1 VIVAWFKRTKRSA
14 RATRKPTLRE
24 TRAAQRTARAEN
36 ALEETEHKIHEL
48 ADQVRDE
55 LKGSA

>member
-1 VIVAWFKRTKRSA
+1 VAWFRRTKRSD

-24 TRAAQRTARAEN
+24 ARAAQRTARAET

>member
-1 VIVAWFKRTKRSA
+1 MAWFKRTKRGA

-24 TRAAQRTARAEN
+24 TRAAQRTARAET

>member
-1 VIVAWFKRTKRSA
+1 MAWFRRTKRSD
-14 RATRKPTLRE
+14 RSTRKPTLRE
-24 TRAAQRTARAEN
+24 TRAAQRTARAES

>member
-1 VIVAWFKRTKRSA
+1 MNRS
-14 RATRKPTLRE
+14 
-24 TRAAQRTARAEN
+24 RAET

>member
-1 VIVAWFKRTKRSA
+1 MAWFRRTKRSD
-14 RATRKPTLRE
+14 RSTRKPTLRE
-24 TRAAQRTARAEN
+24 TRAAQRTARAET

-48 ADQVRDE
+48 ADQVRQD

>member
-1 VIVAWFKRTKRSA
+1 VAWFKRTKRSGG
-14 RATRKPTLRE
+14 ATRKPTLRE

-36 ALEETEHKIHEL
+36 ALDETEHKIHEL
-48 ADQVRDE
+48 ADQVRQD

>member
-1 VIVAWFKRTKRSA
+1 VAWFKRTKRSD

-24 TRAAQRTARAEN
+24 TSAAQRTARAET
-36 ALEETEHKIHEL
+36 ALDETEHKIHEL
-48 ADQVRDE
+48 ADQVRED

>member
-1 VIVAWFKRTKRSA
+1 MAWLRRTKRSD
-14 RATRKPTLRE
+14 RSTRKPTLRE
-24 TRAAQRTARAEN
+24 TRAAQRTARAES

-48 ADQVRDE
+48 ADQVRED

>member
-1 VIVAWFKRTKRSA
+1 VAWFKRTKRSD

-24 TRAAQRTARAEN
+24 TRAAQRTKRAES
-36 ALEETEHKIHEL
+36 ALEETEQKIHEL

>member
-1 VIVAWFKRTKRSA
+1 MAWFRRTKRSD
-14 RATRKPTLRE
+14 RTTRKPTLRE
-24 TRAAQRTARAEN
+24 TRAAQRTARAET

-48 ADQVRDE
+48 ADQVRED

>member
-1 VIVAWFKRTKRSA
+1 VAWFRRTKRSD

-36 ALEETEHKIHEL
+36 ALDETEHKIHQL
-48 ADQVRDE
+48 ADQVRED